1 MFARVLSF
9 CKMIAAVANIF
20 AFVVCAC
27 AGAMGCC
34 AAYRCT
40 AAMRVVTF
48 DAFAAADIV
57 VVDAF
62 RSDALVAFTFAICPS
77 FHGFGAVDIVR
88 STGHGGV

>member
-1 MFARVLSF
+1 
-9 CKMIAAVANIF
+9 
-20 AFVVCAC
+20 
-27 AGAMGCC
+27 
-34 AAYRCT
+34 
-40 AAMRVVTF
+40 MRVVTF

-77 FHGFGAVDIVR
+77 FHGFGAVDILR